1 MPADFSDVQ
10 NLPSDSRF
18 LDVLHERVVVADGAM
33 GTMLQDAG
41 ERGEDA
47 VRHFVLHGDRLILT
61 AKTHEMGEDHERKV
75 VWQRVASPQP

>member
-33 GTMLQDAG
+33 GTMIG
-41 ERGEDA
+41 RGLNLAD
-47 VRHFVLHGDRLILT
+47 VYKYL
-61 AKTHEMGEDHERKV
+61 
-75 VWQRVASPQP
+75 